1 MTFPN
6 HNSQPSFDQWRLAIL
21 TQLNASARAWSAARG
36 QEPGRCLPARPGSD
50 LERDV

>member
-6 HNSQPSFDQWRLAIL
+6 HNSQPTYDQWRLAIL

-36 QEPGRCLPARPGSD
+36 QEPGPALRSAPAPT
-50 LERDV
+50 LERNV